1 MIFSFVEKTSS
12 RTHWTHRT
20 LPAVKQAKKH
30 RPQPWPRAI
39 SLASSCTQPQMQPEN
54 CRGNGGVVPT
64 RILLR
69 VFVNAILHLSSCKL
83 EQFFV
88 YFIVQTCNL
97 YIYIRIF
104 LYFNLLL
111 ANAATCVIFQGLT
124 FQTHL
129 SFFGELPP
137 IFQLRKKIPGIL
149 PREKN
154 RQKKKNN
161 HVIGKMVVYTPWDG
175 DPCNNQPIL
184 YTIYVV
190 WGMYRIYIYIPIE

>member
-97 YIYIRIF
+97 YIYT
-104 LYFNLLL
+104 YFFVLQFASCECCNLRDFSRVDLSDPPQFFRWTSPDFSVEKK
-111 ANAATCVIFQGLT
+111 NPRDFATG
-124 FQTHL
+124 
-129 SFFGELPP
+129 
-137 IFQLRKKIPGIL
+137 KKS
-149 PREKN
+149 
-154 RQKKKNN
+154 KKKKTTMSLGKWWYIPLEMGTP
-161 HVIGKMVVYTPWDG
+161 VIINPYYTP
-175 DPCNNQPIL
+175 
-184 YTIYVV
+184 Y
-190 WGMYRIYIYIPIE
+190 M